1 MRKTSFGITKS
12 GCAASTYEIG
22 NGRGVRLIATDF
34 GATVVSIFVKDKN
47 GTERDV
53 ILGYDDLAGYERAEC
68 YFGATVGRN
77 ANRIANAKV
86 TIDGVEYELEKND
99 NENSLHS
106 GSNGVSV
113 KMWDVEEYTD
123 TKITFGYT
131 SKDMEQGF
139 PGNCQMHVTYEVTEQ
154 NEFKITYHIVSDKK
168 TVINMTNHSY
178 FNLAGQENGNVLDQ
192 TLQIAASHYTP
203 MKDSKSIPTGE
214 IASVEGTPFDF
225 RKEKP
230 IGQDIKASHEQLIFA
245 NGYDHN
251 FAIDK
256 TKDGVEKIAS
266 AYCSESGI
274 RMDVYTDLPGVQLYT
289 ANFVGGQHGKKG
301 AVYVQNSAFCLETQY
316 YPNAV
321 NEPNFAS
328 PVFDAGQPYDST
340 TVYAFSVDA

>member
-53 ILGYDDLAGYERAEC
+53 ILGYDDLASYERAEC

-86 TIDGVEYELEKND
+86 TIDGVEYELEKNN

>member
-1 MRKTSFGITKS
+1 MRKTSFGTTKS
-12 GCAASTYEIG
+12 GCVASTYEIG

-53 ILGYDDLAGYERAEC
+53 ILGYDDLASYERAEC

-328 PVFDAGQPYDST
+328 PVFDAGRPYDST

>member
-53 ILGYDDLAGYERAEC
+53 ILGYDDLASYERAEC

-86 TIDGVEYELEKND
+86 TIDGVEYELEKNN

-340 TVYAFSVDA
+340 TVYAFSIDA

>member
-1 MRKTSFGITKS
+1 MRKTSFGTTKS
-12 GCAASTYEIG
+12 GYAASTYEIG

-53 ILGYDDLAGYERAEC
+53 ILGYDDLASYERAEC

>member
-1 MRKTSFGITKS
+1 MRKTSFGTTKS

-34 GATVVSIFVKDKN
+34 GATVVSIFVKDKD

-53 ILGYDDLAGYERAEC
+53 ILGYDDLADYEC
-68 YFGATVGRN
+68 PGSYFGATVGRN

-99 NENSLHS
+99 NENNLHS
-106 GSNGVSV
+106 GSNGVSL

-154 NEFKITYHIVSDKK
+154 NEFKISYHIVSDKK

-266 AYCSESGI
+266 AYCSKSGI

-289 ANFVGGQHGKKG
+289 ANFVGGQHGKNG

-316 YPNAV
+316 YPNAA

>member
-1 MRKTSFGITKS
+1 MRKTSFGTTKS

-53 ILGYDDLAGYERAEC
+53 ILGYDDLASYERAEC

-266 AYCSESGI
+266 AYCGESGI

>member
-1 MRKTSFGITKS
+1 M
-12 GCAASTYEIG
+12 
-22 NGRGVRLIATDF
+22 
-34 GATVVSIFVKDKN
+34 KDKN

-53 ILGYDDLAGYERAEC
+53 ILGYDDLASYERAEC

-99 NENSLHS
+99 NENNLHS

>member
-1 MRKTSFGITKS
+1 MRKTSFGTTKN

-53 ILGYDDLAGYERAEC
+53 ILGYDDLASYERAEC

-99 NENSLHS
+99 NENNLHS

-214 IASVEGTPFDF
+214 ISSVEGTPFDF

>member
-1 MRKTSFGITKS
+1 MRKTSFGTTKT
-12 GCAASTYEIG
+12 GCEASTYEID

-53 ILGYDDLAGYERAEC
+53 ILGYDDLASYERAEC

-86 TIDGVEYELEKND
+86 TIDGVEYQLEQND

-131 SKDMEQGF
+131 SRDMEQGF
-139 PGNCQMHVTYEVTEQ
+139 PGNCRMQVTYEVTAQ
-154 NEFKITYHIVSDKK
+154 NEFKITYHVVSDKK

-203 MKDSKSIPTGE
+203 MIDSKSIPTGE
-214 IASVEGTPFDF
+214 IAAVEGTPFDF

-230 IGQDIKASHEQLIFA
+230 IGQDIKASHEQLVFA

-266 AYCSESGI
+266 AYCRESGI

-301 AVYVQNSAFCLETQY
+301 AEYVQNSAFCLETQY

-340 TVYAFSVDA
+340 TVYAFSADA